1 MALIARRARIWR
13 PSSPAPTPEYP
24 PPKAPET
31 AMRTDITDCGCD
43 DLPDGTP
50 VDRHVVI
57 RIIAGHGHILRLD
70 IDYPPHG

>member
-1 MALIARRARIWR
+1 
-13 PSSPAPTPEYP
+13 
-24 PPKAPET
+24 
-31 AMRTDITDCGCD
+31 MRTDITDCGCD